1 MITKTGT
8 WLVKAS
14 SIDEE
19 QLRLLMEASSSGDFE
34 NGYVIGNVPSR
45 AFRGL
50 QKMRVTNKDGKPYP
64 FKVPKLYVPPKG
76 VEHIKEKRLDWDKY
90 HPDKVHEML
99 RNLLTN
105 PEVKAV
111 LSRHEARPSGMLVA
125 PSTLSIR
132 NVDVMS
138 VYPDENGMVN
148 FTTVYDPPSAD
159 LHTRILAPKKKQK

>member
-8 WLVKAS
+8 WLVKAA

-19 QLRLLMEASSSGDFE
+19 QLRLLMEAASSDSFND
-34 NGYVIGNVPSR
+34 GYVIGNVPSR
-45 AFRGL
+45 AFRRL
-50 QKMRVTNKDGKPYP
+50 QKMLVTNKDGKPYP

-76 VEHIKEKRLDWDKY
+76 VQHITEKRLDLDKY
-90 HPDKVHEML
+90 PPGKVQEML

-105 PEVKAV
+105 PEVQAM
-111 LSRHEARPSGMLVA
+111 LSRHESRPSGMLVA
-125 PSTLSIR
+125 PSSLSMR

-148 FTTVYDPPSAD
+148 FTTVYDPPAAE